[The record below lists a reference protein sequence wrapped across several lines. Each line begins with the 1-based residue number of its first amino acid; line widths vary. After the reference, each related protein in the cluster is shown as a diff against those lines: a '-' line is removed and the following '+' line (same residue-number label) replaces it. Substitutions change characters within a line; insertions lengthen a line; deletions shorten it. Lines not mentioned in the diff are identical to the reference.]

1 MDWSNKLKHASSS
14 IVAHDPES
22 VSAEYGQHF
31 PAEKS
36 SHRAARGPFLA
47 QANILQSWPRRGGTS
62 NIANDHPDPP
72 MKRWK
77 LKVVQ

>member
-47 QANILQSWPRRGGTS
+47 QANILQFMPALKGAFGG
-62 NIANDHPDPP
+62 IPP
-72 MKRWK
+72 NE
-77 LKVVQ
+77 LPATEA

>member
-1 MDWSNKLKHASSS
+1 MLPMDWSSKLEHASSS

-36 SHRAARGPFLA
+36 SSEPLEAPFWRKPTAYKPTPAAA
-47 QANILQSWPRRGGTS
+47 KKNQQAAG
-62 NIANDHPDPP
+62 
-72 MKRWK
+72 
-77 LKVVQ
+77 V